1 MVPDTDGSIDLEFGP
16 HSVGTVCYQLGVSM
30 YHIHAWCPLRP
41 EGVGSPR
48 AGVTGGFQPRCQCW
62 ESETDRSLALAAL
75 PETCITIPSTHF

>member
-48 AGVTGGFQPRCQCW
+48 AGVTGGF
-62 ESETDRSLALAAL
+62 
-75 PETCITIPSTHF
+75 